1 MEIWWICQ
9 LTLKW
14 ITLLNKTFYLVHGFR
29 SLYSTEC
36 AMATLKRTF
45 GYAFRILRR
54 KEKNMFMFHCLGT
67 MSLSLLRGSF
77 LVLYFGLESP
87 VKTFF
92 LCPPKMARLCLTTAP
107 FFHRCSLWKLCK
119 CLMFQTVD
127 HDIDRMVRH
136 PILYLRQMWM
146 VDVYTFMSFFLY
158 YTHTHYTCSCRGYGD
173 MRHKNYAVRVV
184 KNHALWKVSSRTKM
198 ELKRCWFWFKLTQ
211 NHNFLVSEYMPTVL
225 PTCPRFQKGSNVLG
239 RLV

>member
-1 MEIWWICQ
+1 MDFGHSIQQSVRWLPWNERSA
-9 LTLKW
+9 THSESYGEKK
-14 ITLLNKTFYLVHGFR
+14 KTCSCSIVWGPCHFYFYV
-29 SLYSTEC
+29 E
-36 AMATLKRTF
+36 A
-45 GYAFRILRR
+45 
-54 KEKNMFMFHCLGT
+54 
-67 MSLSLLRGSF
+67 SLSSTLGWSHQSKPFFCAPQKWPAYVWLL
-77 LVLYFGLESP
+77 LH
-87 VKTFF
+87 
-92 LCPPKMARLCLTTAP
+92 
-107 FFHRCSLWKLCK
+107 FFHRCSLWKLWRK

-211 NHNFLVSEYMPTVL
+211 NHDFLVSEYMPTVL